1 MLEPPVRPVSDDD
14 PAYHGLVLDR
24 FDAQSRYKLLTG
36 TVAPRPIALVSTVSS
51 AGIVNVAP
59 FSQFMIVAANP
70 GLLGFSTSPLADGPK
85 HTVRNIKESGEL
97 VINIPTFS
105 MAEQVQACADELP
118 ESESEARHA
127 GLDLV
132 ASETVAPPRVVGAPV
147 QFECELEK
155 FLEFGDLPNIIVV
168 ARVRIMHLREDVLL
182 PGNRI
187 DTAALDP
194 LARIG
199 GRNYTRLGELKGV

>member
-1 MLEPPVRPVSDDD
+1 MLEPPVRPLSDDD
-14 PAYHGLVLDR
+14 PTYQGLILDR
-24 FDAQSRYKLLTG
+24 FDPQSRYKLLTG
-36 TVAPRPIALVSTVSS
+36 TVTPRPIALVSTVSS
-51 AGIVNVAP
+51 EGIVNVAP

-105 MAEQVQACADELP
+105 MAEQVQACAEELP
-118 ESESEARHA
+118 EGVSEARHS

-132 ASETVAPPRVVGAPV
+132 ASETVAPPRVADAPV
-147 QFECELEK
+147 QFECALEK
-155 FLEFGDLPNIIVV
+155 FVEFGDLPNIIVV
-168 ARVRIMHLREDVLL
+168 ARVRLMHLREDLLL
-182 PGNRI
+182 PGNRV
-187 DTAALDP
+187 DTVALDP

-199 GRNYTRLGELKGV
+199 GRNYTQLGQLKEV